1 MAQEINDAR
10 LQEKKIGEY
19 KTNKVKM
26 SKLKNNAIIKATVI
40 LLLILFNACTDMKN
54 QTEEIIN
61 LQI

>member
-10 LQEKKIGEY
+10 LQEEKIGGY
-19 KTNKVKM
+19 NTNKLKM
-26 SKLKNNAIIKATVI
+26 RKLKNNTIIKATVI